1 MNFFRQSLSPEQ
13 FDQLMSNDED
23 DQPALFSMH
32 PTTLQRFV
40 ETVNAYPGP
49 VQPPVGLV
57 FAVPVEKETLMLA
70 ILDYL
75 RGAGTPNPGAAPIG
89 LICLPC
95 APAEVG
101 MVCYR
106 ASNLENSEW
115 YAALKASAPGIII
128 GPIASI
134 WTMTPS
140 NGELTS
146 MRPLPLPPMALWD

>member
-1 MNFFRQSLSPEQ
+1 MAH
-13 FDQLMSNDED
+13 DED
-23 DQPALFSMH
+23 DPPVLFSMH

-40 ETVNAYPGP
+40 ETVNAYAGP
-49 VQPPVGLV
+49 VQPPVGLML
-57 FAVPVEKETLMLA
+57 AVPATMETLMLA

-75 RGAGTPNPGAAPIG
+75 RGAGTPNPSAEPIG

-95 APAEVG
+95 TPAEVG

-106 ASNLENSEW
+106 ASNLENSDW

-134 WTMTPS
+134 WTITPWRP

>member
-1 MNFFRQSLSPEQ
+1 MAH
-13 FDQLMSNDED
+13 DEED
-23 DQPALFSMH
+23 PPVLFSMH

-40 ETVNAYPGP
+40 ETVNAYAGP
-49 VQPPVGLV
+49 VQPPVGLM
-57 FAVPVEKETLMLA
+57 FAVPTTVETLMLA

-75 RGAGTPNPGAAPIG
+75 RGAGTPNPSAEPIG

-95 APAEVG
+95 TPAEVG

-106 ASNLENSEW
+106 ASILENSDW

-134 WTMTPS
+134 WTITPWRP